1 MFLKEFRENLNLTQR
16 ELSDALGIA
25 QNAIARY
32 ENDKVKPTSTVILK
46 YVDELNANPNFLFL
60 GEEPYLLNNLPEFGD
75 SVRNSLCFNN
85 DISETLN
92 VISTMLINNKNIE
105 QEFLL
110 YLKAFVKE
118 NI

>member
-1 MFLKEFRENLNLTQR
+1 MYLKKFRENLNLTQK
-16 ELSDALGIA
+16 ELANLLGIA

-46 YVDELNANPNFLFL
+46 YVEELNANPNFLFL
-60 GEEPYLLNNLPEFGD
+60 GEEPYLLNNLPKFGD
-75 SVRNSLCFNN
+75 SVNNSLCFNN
-85 DISETLN
+85 DISKTLN
-92 VISTMLINNKNIE
+92 VISTMLIDNKNIE

-110 YLKAFVKE
+110 YLKVFVKE